1 MAISHW
7 PKEERPREKLLLRG
21 ASALSDTELLAIFL
35 RTGLPGITAIDLA
48 RNLLDEFGGIG
59 PLLSADQDLFCA
71 GKGLGPAKYSQ
82 LHACRELTTRYLKEE
97 LTDNPV
103 FTKPSHVRDYLAI
116 QLRDLKR
123 EVFVVLLLDT
133 RHQLLYYREMFQGT
147 IDATSVHP
155 REIVRLALLKDAAA
169 VIVAHNHPSG
179 VAEPSLADIA
189 ITQKIK
195 AALELMEIRLL
206 DHFIIGRGQV
216 TSLADTGRMG

>member
-7 PKEERPREKLLLRG
+7 PKEERPREKLLLKG
-21 ASALSDTELLAIFL
+21 ASALSDSELLAIFL

-48 RNLLDEFGGIG
+48 RKLLDEFGGIG
-59 PLLSADQDLFCA
+59 PLLSADQEAFCA
-71 GKGLGPAKYSQ
+71 GKGLGPAKYTQ
-82 LHACRELTTRYLKEE
+82 LHACRELTARYLKEQ
-97 LTDNPV
+97 LSGQPV
-103 FTKPSHVRDYLAI
+103 FTKSSHVRDYLSV
-116 QLRDLKR
+116 QMRDLKR

-133 RHQLLYYREMFQGT
+133 RHQLLEYCEMFQGT

-155 REIVRLALLKDAAA
+155 REVVRLALLKNAAA

-179 VAEPSLADIA
+179 VAVPSKADIA

-195 AALELMEIRLL
+195 LALELMQIRLL

-216 TSLADTGRMG
+216 TSLADTARM